1 MTQYYTATVN
11 DKLQVGKLDGIYFYF
26 HEGDC
31 DGEYEHIKKLTDLTP
46 VKFVLQDA
54 VVLEGV
60 TSEELIDAI
69 DHAVFSYDA
78 GGAFRQ
84 RAGDRVDVVSKVKAQ
99 LIPPK
104 PRPSEPKTY
113 GSVIK
118 AVGERCYI
126 KEVWIKDTYLWT
138 NGATWRNWIDLSD
151 IEILFVAPEGGE

>member
-1 MTQYYTATVN
+1 MTQYYTATVEGEVRVG
-11 DKLQVGKLDGIYFYF
+11 QVVGKYFCFLDDEF
-26 HEGDC
+26 EGDSRLTE
-31 DGEYEHIKKLTDLTP
+31 DLTDLTP
-46 VKFVLQDA
+46 VKFAPQDA
-54 VVLEGV
+54 VVIEGV
-60 TSEELIDAI
+60 TAKELIDAI